1 MTLVSAVKKE
11 TGSIL
16 SKLGMREDDMMMA
29 NFRIHGAAMGFHD
42 LNDYQSYAGRIYM
55 EAMKNPSGF
64 TIVDLPKNKKAIDF
78 QGKIRGVYDE
88 FGEALAFFRPE
99 PKAMGFD
106 NPEQEFKEFMESI
119 KYIS

>member
-1 MTLVSAVKKE
+1 MTLLSAVKKE

-16 SKLGMREDDMMMA
+16 SKFGMREGDMMMA

-42 LNDYQSYAGRIYM
+42 VSDYQAYASRIYM
-55 EAMKNPSGF
+55 EAMKNPEGF
-64 TIVDLPKNKKAIDF
+64 TIVDLPKYRKAIDF

-88 FGEALAFFRPE
+88 FGSALAFFRPE

-106 NPEQEFKEFMESI
+106 NPEQEFKEFMDSI
-119 KYIS
+119 KHLS